1 MPSPIPKRLLPDDVL
16 VRPLDTASRRGGEF
30 LEPVAMRHAR
40 LDRNVASG
48 MHGAPYQL
56 QQATVALMFVDAA
69 NTDGALEVAPG
80 SKVSGDGGESWY
92 TVEAV
97 HAFSAFG
104 GVHHWELELRR

>member
-16 VRPLDTASRRGGEF
+16 VRPLDTASRRGGGF
-30 LEPVAMRHAR
+30 LDPVELAHVR
-40 LDRNVASG
+40 LDRNVGSG
-48 MHGAPYQL
+48 MHPVPYQL
-56 QQATVALMFVDAA
+56 QQATVALLFIDAA
-69 NTDGALEVAPG
+69 RTDGAFEVPAG

-97 HAFSAFG
+97 HAFGAFG